1 MSSNAGHHTQ
11 PLGTWLEEAV
21 HSSAVRCPPRNA
33 DGLVS
38 CGSDMPETAAGR
50 PARAPAGERR
60 GFGAT
65 HRAVLDAVREGD
77 PDAAETAMRDLL
89 AQAGRDEAAL

>member
-1 MSSNAGHHTQ
+1 MTPSSWAGATTSATRWSGIAAA
-11 PLGTWLEEAV
+11 LSARGRLV
-21 HSSAVRCPPRNA
+21 HS
-33 DGLVS
+33 
-38 CGSDMPETAAGR
+38 
-50 PARAPAGERR
+50 AGERR
-60 GFGAT
+60 GFAAT